1 MVGADHKGTKIMTS
15 TFETAQ
21 RIVLSSVAAL
31 FFAAVAVCTAAP
43 VIPVA

>member
-1 MVGADHKGTKIMTS
+1 MQS
-15 TFETAQ
+15 TIQSAQ
-21 RIVLSSVAAL
+21 RIILSSVAAL